1 MSKFKFFF
9 SDISINKNI
18 WNIEYDIMLNKAN
31 ILKLVFN
38 KTEIKFITINFNSSP
53 LNANTLKYN
62 IIQFSLYLI
71 IFNNI

>member
-1 MSKFKFFF
+1 
-9 SDISINKNI
+9 
-18 WNIEYDIMLNKAN
+18 MLNKAN